1 MNCVYGALGEPQV
14 CSLALSAGLRAVFAH
29 EPSTLHA
36 LAAGARPWGWEL
48 AASAPAL
55 LLCLLVSRAQVASSP
70 CVCSCERGW
79 FSDGLWS

>member
-1 MNCVYGALGEPQV
+1 MNCVYGALGEPQL
-14 CSLALSAGLRAVFAH
+14 CSLALSAGLWAVFTH
-29 EPSTLHA
+29 EPSISTA
-36 LAAGARPWGWEL
+36 LAADARPWRWEL

-70 CVCSCERGW
+70 CVCSCERDW